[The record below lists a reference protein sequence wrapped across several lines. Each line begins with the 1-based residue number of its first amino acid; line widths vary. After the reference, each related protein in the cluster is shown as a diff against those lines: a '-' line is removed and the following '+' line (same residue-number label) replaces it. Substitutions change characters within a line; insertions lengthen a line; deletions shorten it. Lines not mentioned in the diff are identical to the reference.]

1 MPHLIVESAPGLI
14 ENKAVLLGSLVARFS
29 EFDTI
34 TASDVKARFYEV
46 QDFVIGAGGKA
57 SFLHLSLH
65 LMEGRDLDLK
75 KSMSDALF
83 AILKSYVGDQDVNVT
98 LELREMDWAT
108 YRK

>member
-1 MPHLIVESAPGLI
+1 MPHLIVESSPGLI
-14 ENKAVLLGSLVARFS
+14 ENKAALLSSLVARFS

-34 TASDVKARFYEV
+34 TPSDVKARFYEA
-46 QDFVIGAGGKA
+46 QDFAIGTGGKA

-83 AILKSYVGDQDVNVT
+83 AILKSHVGAQDVNVT
-98 LELREMDWAT
+98 LELREMDRAT